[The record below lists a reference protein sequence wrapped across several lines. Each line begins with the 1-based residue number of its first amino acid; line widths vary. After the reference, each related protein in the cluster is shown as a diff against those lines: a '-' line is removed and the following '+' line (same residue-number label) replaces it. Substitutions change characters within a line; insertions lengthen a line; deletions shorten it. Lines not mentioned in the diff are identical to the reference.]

1 MIKPNQRPAI
11 VAVFGSSRKVPKP
24 VLDLALCVGSKI
36 AAQGFV
42 VLTGGTMKEQE
53 HPKAVKNAALKG
65 AAPDG
70 DWIGVLQDGNRPGCR
85 HDGSCADLKPDGK
98 GCVIYSDMGHQRNL
112 LEALLCD
119 AAVVL
124 AGAEGTISEA
134 VSTLCLGKPVLFCG
148 STDTEHRPA
157 ANPLFNIKKALY
169 QLFETQDLTERQ
181 KSDLV
186 NTTVHRLGQG
196 NENGVMKDRI
206 AQTVKVEKIQ
216 LPERSCL
223 VPTTDPEPCQTI
235 AGWLTELETLLLTG
249 EFPDLGGKYSQMKVN
264 YDKWLNELSRPA
276 Q

>member
-11 VAVFGSSRKVPKP
+11 VAVFGPSRKVPKP
-24 VLDLALCVGSKI
+24 VLDLARCVGSKI

-53 HPKAVKNAALKG
+53 HPRAVKNAALKG
-65 AAPDG
+65 AEPDG
-70 DWIGVLQDGNRPGCR
+70 DWIGVLQDGNCPDSR

-98 GCVIYSDMGHQRNL
+98 GRIIYSDMGHQRNI

-119 AAVVL
+119 AGVVL

-148 STDTEHRPA
+148 STHTEDRPA
-157 ANPLFNIKKALY
+157 ANPLFNIQKALY

-186 NTTVHRLGQG
+186 KVTVHRLRRG

-206 AQTVKVEKIQ
+206 AQTVKAEKIQ

-223 VPTTDPEPCQTI
+223 VPATDPEPCQAI
-235 AGWLTELETLLLTG
+235 AGWLTELETLPLTG

-264 YDKWLNELSRPA
+264 YDEWLNGLSRPA